1 MPGIISLGVIEM
13 NNVRTLNKR
22 GITRTKMVVTVGI
35 FSAIAFI
42 LQLIGSFIGLKVGG
56 FLEIEFS
63 DIPALIVALAYGPLS
78 GILVELVKNVLH
90 CAVTSTGFVGEFANF
105 VINGILCFTAGIIYK
120 KYRTY
125 KGAIIALFI
134 ATVMMSLAGIL
145 VNRYIMLPLYMP
157 DAPKEVIYTL
167 VMGTILPFNIVKGL
181 VISLITV
188 LLYKRISKIIK

>member
-1 MPGIISLGVIEM
+1 MRNEK
-13 NNVRTLNKR
+13 TLTLKK
-22 GITRTKMVVTVGI
+22 IPRTKMIVTVGI

-42 LQLIGSFIGLKVGG
+42 LQLIGSFVGLKVGG

-78 GILVELVKNVLH
+78 GILVELVKNILH

-105 VINGILCFTAGIIYK
+105 VINGILCFVAGIIYK
-120 KYRTY
+120 NKRTY
-125 KGAIIALFI
+125 KGAILALFI
-134 ATVMMSLAGIL
+134 ATVMMSAAGIL
-145 VNRYIMLPLYMP
+145 VNRYVMLPMYMP

-167 VMGTILPFNIVKGL
+167 VMGTILPFNIAKGF

>member
-1 MPGIISLGVIEM
+1 MPGVKSLGGIFM
-13 NNVRTLNKR
+13 KTNKTITLKK
-22 GITRTKMVVTVGI
+22 IPRTKMVVTVGI

-78 GILVELVKNVLH
+78 GILVEFVKNILH

-105 VINGILCFTAGIIYK
+105 IINGILCLVAGIIYNNK
-120 KYRTY
+120 KTY
-125 KGAIIALFI
+125 KGAIIALLA

-157 DAPKEVIYTL
+157 DAPREVIYGL
-167 VMGTILPFNIVKGL
+167 VMGTILPFNIAKGF
-181 VISLITV
+181 VISLITFF
-188 LLYKRISKIIK
+188 LYKRISKIIK

>member
-1 MPGIISLGVIEM
+1 M
-13 NNVRTLNKR
+13 NKEKNLNTR
-22 GITRTKMVVTVGI
+22 RIPRTKIVVTVGI

-78 GILVELVKNVLH
+78 GILVELVKNILH

-105 VINGILCFTAGIIYK
+105 VINGILCFTAGVIYK
-120 KYRTY
+120 NKRTY
-125 KGAIIALFI
+125 KGAIVALLV
-134 ATVMMSLAGIL
+134 ATVMMSATGIL

-157 DAPKEVIYTL
+157 DASKEVIYTL
-167 VMGTILPFNIVKGL
+167 VMGTILPFNIAKGL

-188 LLYKRISKIIK
+188 ILYKRISKIIK